1 MGLETERRT
10 GLRAGAPL
18 LIVHD
23 LQTWLSS
30 QTASQISAATVS
42 SPYTLGRPLA
52 SSLVGSIP
60 RPPSFHALLQSR
72 ELGHAA
78 CGGQGEWRGWWGGG
92 EVVRGRGRP
101 ACRWLLLEQCLQ
113 AVPLPPSLPLSLWR
127 WRRGWSGT
135 LGPGGPLSSPCVCG
149 VYVCLRVCVCTPST
163 RPEAN
168 GGSTCPALCRGTGAL
183 FPCPLPVEGTQHV
196 GSRLPHWRD
205 DAPTLQV
212 LAKALSWREKLMGC
226 SVINGLSGQQGAE
239 PG

>member
-1 MGLETERRT
+1 MSHLQSGVSVGLTLLRRGTVGLETKRRT

-149 VYVCLRVCVCTPST
+149 VYVCLRVCVHPLNQT
-163 RPEAN
+163 R
-168 GGSTCPALCRGTGAL
+168 S
-183 FPCPLPVEGTQHV
+183 
-196 GSRLPHWRD
+196 
-205 DAPTLQV
+205 
-212 LAKALSWREKLMGC
+212 
-226 SVINGLSGQQGAE
+226 
-239 PG
+239 